1 MKLTGH
7 KTEAVY
13 RRYAIVSEAD
23 LAAGVERLATLHSA
37 LAKVT
42 STVVPMEEARQARTA
57 TVQPQS
63 GGETGSADTRPPT
76 LTPRST
82 EVPRRGVE
90 PLHPCGRRIL
100 SPLRLPV
107 PPPRRARQRSRFAR
121 HPPARDHRGAAE
133 RPAHRA

>member
-23 LAAGVERLATLHSA
+23 LAAGVERLATLHGS
-37 LAKVT
+37 LAKAT
-42 STVVPMEEARQARTA
+42 RTVVPMEEARQARTA

-76 LTPRST
+76 LSPRSD

-107 PPPRRARQRSRFAR
+107 PPPRRSPERSRFVR
-121 HPPARDHRGAAE
+121 RPPARGRL
-133 RPAHRA
+133 AHPRVAR